1 MNILPAKQLSTEAA
15 LPFDME
21 NDDQELLFNEL
32 KTAMIAG
39 RGVGISAPQIGVNK
53 RVFLLGHFQDPDN
66 IVGVFNPEVLA
77 ADGDDVVMEEG
88 CLSFPGLFVK
98 VKRPSMI
105 RVRYA
110 TQEGITDAIKFDGM
124 SARIFLHEMDHLDG
138 YVMTDRANRY
148 HMGVAKK
155 NLKLLNRRRKRE
167 EAKARQ
173 EIRDAG

>member
-1 MNILPAKQLSTEAA
+1 MNVLPAKQLSVSPAE
-15 LPFDME
+15 PFDFE
-21 NDDQELLFNEL
+21 TDDASLLFEDL
-32 KTAMIAG
+32 KKTMVAN
-39 RGVGISAPQIGVNK
+39 RGVGISAPQIGVKK

-77 ADGDDVVMEEG
+77 ADGDDAVMEEG

-124 SARIFLHEMDHLDG
+124 SARIFLHEMDHLNG
-138 YVMTDRANRY
+138 YVMTDRATLY
-148 HMGVAKK
+148 HMGVARK

-167 EAKARQ
+167 EAKAKQ
-173 EIRDAG
+173 EIRNAG